1 MKLKKALI
9 CILSISLVCGA
20 VFNTVG
26 AKPNYTVYKPAPYVQ
41 NNVVS
46 QSKSDVIEL
55 VMDYSGSMSS
65 WINLAKNTMRTILPQ
80 IPSTTR
86 VGLRVFGQNVLVQN
100 KTTNSNNLLV
110 NVGDVLMNSIGTF
123 SLNSCQA
130 TKQVTPLSVKNT
142 DALISG
148 MNSVLT
154 GGSTPLTLALE
165 KTVYS
170 DFAGLDINTKK
181 KIILI
186 SDGAENCGGNACSFV
201 KNLAA
206 TRKDIQIDVIL
217 VGSSSRLRCLSDA
230 TGGKFYNVDSNQDFN
245 NALGV
250 TFETK
255 PQSTIQTT
263 QGGNSY
269 KPQTQNNNSVH
280 YQYLPD

>member
-1 MKLKKALI
+1 MNLKKALI
-9 CILSISLVCGA
+9 GILSISLVSGA
-20 VFNTVG
+20 VFNTVA

-41 NNVVS
+41 NSVVS

-65 WINLAKNTMRTILPQ
+65 WINLAQNTMQSILPQ

-86 VGLRVFGQNVLVQN
+86 VGLRVFGQNMPVQS
-100 KTTNSNNLLV
+100 KTINSNNLLV
-110 NVGDVLMNSIGTF
+110 NIGEVLIGSIGSF
-123 SLNSCQA
+123 SVNSCQA
-130 TKQVTPLSVKNT
+130 TEQIVPLS
-142 DALISG
+142 
-148 MNSVLT
+148 SVNPSSLVSAMKT
-154 GGSTPLTLALE
+154 AAIGGSTPLTLALE

-201 KNLAA
+201 RNLAA

-217 VGSSSRLRCLSDA
+217 VGSSSNRLKCLSDA
-230 TGGKFYNVDSNQDFN
+230 TGGKFYNVGSNQDFN

-250 TFETK
+250 TFETY
-255 PQSTIQTT
+255 PQSTNQSS
-263 QGGNSY
+263 NSY
-269 KPQTQNNNSVH
+269 KPQTQNNSV
-280 YQYLPD
+280 DRKSVV